1 MAHRIRVA
9 VEAGSKR
16 AFATAVD
23 WPGWSRGAKSEA
35 EALAAL
41 VAYGDRYRRV
51 VSRSPGG
58 FHAPDDVAGLEVV
71 ERPRGGSG
79 TDFGVPGADLA
90 ADDSP
95 LGGAELERQ
104 AAILRA
110 CWRSFDRAAEAAVG
124 VVLRTGPRGG
134 GRELE
139 KISEHAVEA
148 EEAYLR
154 QLGARPPKGPS
165 RAVGASL
172 PADRWPDLREAML
185 VTLAARAGGE
195 PPATQVKRPW
205 SPRYFVRRAAWHV
218 LDHAWEIEDRAAP
231 EQA

>member
-1 MAHRIRVA
+1 MAQRIRVA
-9 VEAGSKR
+9 VEAGSRR

-23 WPGWSRGAKSEA
+23 WPGWSRGATSEA

-51 VSRSPGG
+51 VVRSPGG
-58 FHAPDDVAGLEVV
+58 FDAPDDVAGLEVV

-139 KISEHAVEA
+139 KIAEHALEA

-154 QLGARPPKGPS
+154 QLGARPP
-165 RAVGASL
+165 RAGDSSGADS